1 MPAETRVEHASPRH
15 QPTLDEVARLA
26 GVSRATVSRVV
37 NNSPRVTAAN
47 REATERAIRELGYVP
62 NQSARALA
70 SSSTGA
76 VILAAADP
84 SLDLFA
90 DPFFS
95 EVILGVSSVLEKTEL
110 ELSLVLAS
118 SPEGR
123 ARLQRTLASPRADG
137 IMLVALRTGDP
148 LHRVAQDTHL
158 PLVLLGSPPG
168 APGGDAEWYVDADNY
183 TGARLAAE
191 HLIGS
196 GRRRIALIAGPA
208 DVPASAVRQKGFSDA
223 LTLAGLAPDLVV
235 HADFTVTGGDDAMRE
250 LLARDPAIDG
260 VFAASDNMAAGALAA
275 LKAAGRSV
283 PADVAVVGFDD
294 MPIATYTH
302 PALTTVSQ
310 PVRAMGRE
318 LARMLLSA
326 MGKNEPHPVILPTR
340 LVVRESAP

>member
-1 MPAETRVEHASPRH
+1 MPAQTRVERAAPRH

-123 ARLQRTLASPRADG
+123 RRLQRTLTSPRADG

-148 LHRVAQDTHL
+148 LYGLAQATHL

-168 APGGDAEWYVDADNY
+168 GDDGWYVDADNY
-183 TGARLAAE
+183 TGGRLAAE

-223 LTLAGLAPDLVV
+223 LTLAGLTPDLVA
-235 HADFTVTGGDDAMRE
+235 HADFSVSGGSDAMRE
-250 LLARDPAIDG
+250 LLARDAAIDG

-326 MGKNEPHPVILPTR
+326 MGKGEPHPVILPTR